1 MKQRRR
7 QIRKKKF
14 LGTIDL
20 FEERFSELVEVLRTC
35 RFLYALV
42 AGLDVD
48 TVNYHITSLPLAL
61 HYQCTGAKCRYK

>member
-14 LGTIDL
+14 LGTMDL
-20 FEERFSELVEVLRTC
+20 FEEKLSELVEVLQRC
-35 RFLYALV
+35 RFLSAFM

-61 HYQCTGAKCRYK
+61 HYQCTGAKYWYK